1 MMMPRNQIRIEID
14 SKTPFAGG
22 KSFGATGPYER
33 LLGTASFAIDPDE
46 NDLPFICDLEFA
58 PRNAEGLV
66 EFKSVLDIVKP
77 VDLHRGNR
85 KLVFDFSNRGGR
97 GAFTRLNDGGG
108 ADLAKES
115 YAGNGFLNRHGY
127 TVVCAGWQG
136 DLVYTGNNVVAFLP
150 EARQNGQPLRGRVR
164 QEFISDKKGT
174 LSMPVSGAANIQCYP
189 VLDRATASLTLR
201 EKEADPRVV
210 VAASEWELAK
220 AATAPAGAEN
230 VSPLLTPSNT
240 DLYIKDG
247 FKPGWIYEL
256 IYETEGSRVMGLGFL
271 GLRNLMSFLRH
282 EARDSADN
290 ANPLAGTWEK
300 AYGYGAS
307 LAGRVVREYIYE
319 GWNRDAAGR
328 KVFDAV
334 LTHTG
339 IGRLFFNMRFA
350 QIGRYPRQHEEHS
363 YPSER
368 YPFNF
373 SPIPDP
379 FTGKV
384 DAVLK
389 RPETDPLIVHCH
401 TSSEYW
407 ERHGSMTHT
416 DPRDGSDAEIP
427 PNVRMYMLAGSPH
440 AAIAADNPRWVGQLP
455 PSNFSPQP
463 FLRACFVL
471 MDRWASQGV
480 PPPPSRVPR
489 RDAGE
494 LVSPEEALKNFPTI
508 PGVNL
513 PKTPSRLPLWNY
525 GPDFDDKGI
534 MSIFPPEAVTGKEYP
549 IQVPQV
555 DADGNDLG
563 GVRYPD
569 MQAPI
574 ATYIGWALRKSGF
587 AEGELMMTHGC
598 LKALAR
604 TKAER
609 EKTGDPRLS
618 IEERYP
624 THEAYVQA
632 VKQAVEGLV
641 KGGLMLQEDGE
652 RYLEAAQR
660 KNPLDPSA
668 PLEPLITAGRED

>member
-1 MMMPRNQIRIEID
+1 MSRNQIRLEFE

-22 KSFGATGPYER
+22 KSFGDVGPYER
-33 LLGTASFAIDPDE
+33 LLGMVSFAIDPNE
-46 NDLPFICDLEFA
+46 KDLPFICDLEFA
-58 PRNAEGLV
+58 PRNAAGLV
-66 EFKSVLDIVKP
+66 EFKAVLDIVKP
-77 VDLHRGNR
+77 ADMKKSNR
-85 KLVFDFSNRGGR
+85 KLLFDFSNRGGR

-108 ADLAKES
+108 DFSKES
-115 YAGNGFLNRHGY
+115 AAGNGFLNRQGY

-136 DLVYTGNNVVAFLP
+136 DLVYTGSNAVAFLP
-150 EARQNGQPLRGRVR
+150 EARQNGQPLRGKVR
-164 QEFISDKKGT
+164 QEFISDKGGV

-189 VLDRATASLTLR
+189 VLNRTSASLTLR
-201 EKEADPRVV
+201 EKEADPRVPV
-210 VAASEWELAK
+210 PASEWELAK
-220 AATAPAGAEN
+220 AKEVDGKIE
-230 VSPLLTPSNT
+230 LTPSNT
-240 DLYIKDG
+240 DLYIKGG
-247 FKPGWIYEL
+247 FMPGWIYEL
-256 IYETEGSRVMGLGFL
+256 IYDTEGSRVMGLGFL
-271 GLRNLMSFLRH
+271 GLRDLVSYLRFGNK
-282 EARDSADN
+282 DSAG
-290 ANPLAGTWEK
+290 AVNPLAGFVDK

-307 LAGRVVREYIYE
+307 LAGRVVREFIYE
-319 GWNRDAAGR
+319 GWNRDVSGR

-339 IGRLFFNMRFA
+339 IGRLYFNTRFA

-373 SPIPDP
+373 SPVPDP

-384 DAVLK
+384 DSVLK
-389 RPETDPLIVHCH
+389 RPDTDPLIVHCH

-416 DPRDGSDAEIP
+416 DPRDGSDVEIP
-427 PNVRMYMLAGSPH
+427 TNVRMYMLAGAPH
-440 AAIAADNPRWVGQLP
+440 AAIAADNPRWIGQLP

-463 FLRACFVL
+463 FLRACFAL
-471 MDRWASQGV
+471 MDRWSSQGV
-480 PPPPSRVPR
+480 PPPSRVPR
-489 RDAGE
+489 RSEGQ
-494 LVSPEEALKNFPTI
+494 LVSPEEVLKKFPKI

-513 PKTPSRLPLWNY
+513 PTTPSRLPLWNY

-534 MSIFPPEAVTGKEYP
+534 MSIFPPQAVPGKEYP

-574 ATYIGWALRKSGF
+574 ATYFGWALRKSGF
-587 AEGELMMTHGC
+587 AEGELLMTNGC
-598 LKALAR
+598 IKAFAR

-609 EKTGDPRLS
+609 EKIGDPRLS

-624 THEAYVQA
+624 SHQHYVEA
-632 VKQAVEGLV
+632 VKRAVADLV
-641 KGGLMLQEDGE
+641 KEGFLLPEDGE
-652 RYLEAAQR
+652 CYIEAARR
-660 KNPLDPSA
+660 KNPLDSSVTI
-668 PLEPLITAGRED
+668 EPLVTAGKDQ